1 MAQSTVDD
9 RTIDHRT
16 VDHRTVDHRTSTAER
31 GLSRAEHL
39 REVLPALLAVALLLG
54 VVVAGGLVLRD
65 LLDFGVWFLS
75 GWE

>member
-1 MAQSTVDD
+1 MAQSTVE
-9 RTIDHRT
+9 DHRVHQPET
-16 VDHRTVDHRTSTAER
+16 TGER
-31 GLSRAEHL
+31 GVTRAEHL